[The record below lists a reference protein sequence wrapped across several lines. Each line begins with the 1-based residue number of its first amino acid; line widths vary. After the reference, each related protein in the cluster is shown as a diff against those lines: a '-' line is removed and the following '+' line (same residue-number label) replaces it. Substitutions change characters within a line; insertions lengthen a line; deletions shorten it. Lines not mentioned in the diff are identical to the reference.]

1 MLKENPPLCGGF
13 FCNTYSP
20 HPVRFIPR
28 SERSA
33 PARFAIVA
41 SVGAKARS
49 YRSFAYLPELP

>member
-13 FCNTYSP
+13 FCGYSP

-28 SERSA
+28 SGRSA

-49 YRSFAYLPELP
+49 YRSFAYLPGLP